1 MDKILILQHAV
12 VQMVR
17 IGNKVNW
24 NEPIDME
31 YVDALNGLRNLLAA
45 QQGVQAD
52 ECQEPC
58 ELGGI
63 HEFAEP
69 VQICSKCGTRRLC

>member
-1 MDKILILQHAV
+1 MNKILILQHAV

-45 QQGVQAD
+45 QQKRAAD
-52 ECQEPC
+52 SLKARQNLPAKKSNRK
-58 ELGGI
+58 GSAPAKSG
-63 HEFAEP
+63 
-69 VQICSKCGTRRLC
+69 